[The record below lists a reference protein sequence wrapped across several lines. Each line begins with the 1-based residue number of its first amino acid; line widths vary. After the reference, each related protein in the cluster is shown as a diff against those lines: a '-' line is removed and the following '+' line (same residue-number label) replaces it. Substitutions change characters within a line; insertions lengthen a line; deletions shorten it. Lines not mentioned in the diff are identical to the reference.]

1 MGFTVTGWD
10 FSFKRSSHQTRLHSV
25 ISTRC
30 CREDETVNKDVYLHV
45 NTPGLPQSASSSCEP
60 PPAVSLLQ
68 PRVSRQINGL
78 EQYVMIPTLWHHHA
92 CVWQWVCVCSAPTVW
107 QFYPT
112 GTIKCYW
119 FWSESLQLA
128 AVRFK
133 LVCDEFFLSCWSVCS
148 STQSSRAC
156 FRPSRPCRPF
166 FFFFFLLFLVAVF
179 TWPHGSRGWHIDTA
193 ARWTP
198 ACSRSDSWI

>member
-30 CREDETVNKDVYLHV
+30 CEDETVNKDVYLHV

-92 CVWQWVCVCSAPTVW
+92 RVCDSECVC
-107 QFYPT
+107 
-112 GTIKCYW
+112 
-119 FWSESLQLA
+119 A
-128 AVRFK
+128 AH
-133 LVCDEFFLSCWSVCS
+133 
-148 STQSSRAC
+148 QQ
-156 FRPSRPCRPF
+156 
-166 FFFFFLLFLVAVF
+166 
-179 TWPHGSRGWHIDTA
+179 
-193 ARWTP
+193 
-198 ACSRSDSWI
+198 SDSFIPLEPSSVTGFGPRVFSSLRFVQVSVWRVFFVMLVRVFVHAVLPRVFPSVKAMSSLLLRLLPPLPRRCLHLTSWK